1 MEEELNYLSERLQT
15 VENNVARDLDY
26 GYVGEKIDDQLEEQ
40 RLLENI
46 ISALTIQQREL
57 LKAYAELIQKDY
69 TNHFFDDAVEESIDE
84 FLSL

>member
-46 ISALTIQQREL
+46 ISALTINEL
-57 LKAYAELIQKDY
+57 KYVALHLTTYKHTK
-69 TNHFFDDAVEESIDE
+69 N
-84 FLSL
+84 